1 MIRAAAAIALVAS
14 AAEAYVQA
22 PLGLRMSAAPS
33 RREVVQAGATA
44 AAIAPFVQTGAA
56 SASMD
61 KSGRAPVL
69 TIFDHRGCGRPTKEY
84 TGAKSNDKNDQM
96 CIKAQSVKISVSEQ
110 TAAKL
115 LQEAL
120 SQMKNF

>member
-1 MIRAAAAIALVAS
+1 MIRAAAAIAVIAS
-14 AAEAYVQA
+14 AADAYVQA
-22 PLGLRMSAAPS
+22 PLGLRMSAS

-61 KSGRAPVL
+61 KSGRAPVV
-69 TIFDHRGCGRPTKEY
+69 TIFDHRGCGRATKEY
-84 TGAKSNDKNDQM
+84 TGAKSGDKNDQM
-96 CIKAQSVKISVSEQ
+96 CIKAQSLKISVSEQ